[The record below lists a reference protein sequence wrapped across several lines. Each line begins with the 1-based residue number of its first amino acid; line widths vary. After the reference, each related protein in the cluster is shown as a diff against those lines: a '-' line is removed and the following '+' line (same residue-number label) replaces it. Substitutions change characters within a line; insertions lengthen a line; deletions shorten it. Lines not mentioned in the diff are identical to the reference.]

1 MYNSTGILTMN
12 KVQFEIRLLCSF
24 KLTFL
29 FFHLFFFI
37 LRCQF
42 SLCVSLCIARIL
54 SMHGE
59 NDAIVRM
66 KSLTVLTKQMLL
78 FQVMGIVYIYHQAS
92 LKALARLI
100 LHGFP
105 LMIKNVIS
113 SLVAGPTMV
122 GRYGVATCILNIYN
136 G

>member
-1 MYNSTGILTMN
+1 
-12 KVQFEIRLLCSF
+12 
-24 KLTFL
+24 
-29 FFHLFFFI
+29 
-37 LRCQF
+37 
-42 SLCVSLCIARIL
+42 
-54 SMHGE
+54 
-59 NDAIVRM
+59 M
-66 KSLTVLTKQMLL
+66 KSLTVLIKQTLL
-78 FQVMGIVYIYHQAS
+78 FQVMVIVCTFHQAS

-105 LMIKNVIS
+105 LTIKNVIS

>member
-1 MYNSTGILTMN
+1 
-12 KVQFEIRLLCSF
+12 
-24 KLTFL
+24 
-29 FFHLFFFI
+29 
-37 LRCQF
+37 
-42 SLCVSLCIARIL
+42 
-54 SMHGE
+54 MHGE

-105 LMIKNVIS
+105 LTIKNVIS

-122 GRYGVATCILNIYN
+122 GRYGVATCFLHNYNGYNVLDITHQNIYFEFFFKVS
-136 G
+136 